1 MSTSEPSITARV
13 VLDPAWQVAPVNR
26 RLFGSF
32 VEHLGRCVY
41 GGIYEPD
48 HPTAD
53 ADGFRRDVID
63 LVDELGVS
71 VVRYPG
77 GNFVSGYRW
86 EDGIG
91 PRDQRPVRRDL
102 AWRTTE
108 SNEIGLDEFI
118 AWTRRTGVEP
128 MLAVNLGTRGVAE
141 ALDLHEYANHPA
153 GTALA
158 DQRIANGSAEPH
170 AIKLWCLGNE
180 LDGPW
185 QTGHKTAHE
194 YGRLAAETAR
204 AMRQAEPDLELVA
217 CGSSGA
223 SMPTFGQWEETV
235 LTEAYDVVDHI
246 SLHAYYEEHD
256 GDPGSF
262 LASAV
267 DMDRFIDA
275 VVATADHIR
284 AKLGAKKRIDLSFDE
299 WNVWYLSRFR
309 NEGAPP
315 GWPQAPRLLEDHY
328 NVTDAV
334 VVGNLLISLLRHS
347 DRVAVACQAQLV
359 NVIAPIFTEPGGKAW
374 RQTIFHPFAQTSRHA
389 SGNVLRLDVDAP
401 TYETSRFCD
410 VPVVDA
416 VATHDD
422 RGTVL
427 FAVNRSVDSGVRL
440 DVDSQPLGPVEVVEC
455 LELADADRFAQNSA
469 ARPER
474 VRPRA
479 VAVDRPGDDGMLA
492 LRLPPV
498 SWTML
503 RLGQQ
508 AG

>member
-1 MSTSEPSITARV
+1 
-13 VLDPAWQVAPVNR
+13 
-26 RLFGSF
+26 
-32 VEHLGRCVY
+32 
-41 GGIYEPD
+41 
-48 HPTAD
+48 
-53 ADGFRRDVID
+53 
-63 LVDELGVS
+63 
-71 VVRYPG
+71 
-77 GNFVSGYRW
+77 
-86 EDGIG
+86 
-91 PRDQRPVRRDL
+91 
-102 AWRTTE
+102 
-108 SNEIGLDEFI
+108 
-118 AWTRRTGVEP
+118 
-128 MLAVNLGTRGVAE
+128 
-141 ALDLHEYANHPA
+141 
-153 GTALA
+153 
-158 DQRIANGSAEPH
+158 
-170 AIKLWCLGNE
+170 
-180 LDGPW
+180 
-185 QTGHKTAHE
+185 
-194 YGRLAAETAR
+194 
-204 AMRQAEPDLELVA
+204 
-217 CGSSGA
+217 
-223 SMPTFGQWEETV
+223 MPTFGEWEATV
-235 LTEAYDVVDHI
+235 LDHTYDQVDLI
-246 SLHAYYEEHD
+246 SLHAYYQQRD
-256 GDPGSF
+256 GDLGSF
-262 LASAV
+262 LASSM
-267 DMDRFIDA
+267 DMESFIES
-275 VVATADHIR
+275 VIATADHIGTKNGSR
-284 AKLGAKKRIDLSFDE
+284 KRIDLSFDE

-440 DVDSQPLGPVEVVEC
+440 DVDSRPLGPVEVVEC

>member
-1 MSTSEPSITARV
+1 
-13 VLDPAWQVAPVNR
+13 
-26 RLFGSF
+26 
-32 VEHLGRCVY
+32 
-41 GGIYEPD
+41 
-48 HPTAD
+48 
-53 ADGFRRDVID
+53 
-63 LVDELGVS
+63 
-71 VVRYPG
+71 
-77 GNFVSGYRW
+77 
-86 EDGIG
+86 
-91 PRDQRPVRRDL
+91 
-102 AWRTTE
+102 
-108 SNEIGLDEFI
+108 
-118 AWTRRTGVEP
+118 

-141 ALDLHEYANHPA
+141 ALDVQEYANHSA

-158 DQRIANGSAEPH
+158 DQRIANGSTEPH

-180 LDGPW
+180 MDGPW
-185 QTGHKTAHE
+185 QTGHKTANE

-204 AMRQAEPDLELVA
+204 AMRQAEPDLEIVA
-217 CGSSGA
+217 CGSSSA
-223 SMPTFGQWEETV
+223 SMPTFGEWEETV

-267 DMDRFIDA
+267 GMDRFIDA
-275 VVATADHIR
+275 VVATADHVR
-284 AKLGAKKRIDLSFDE
+284 AKLGATKRIDLSFDE
-299 WNVWYLSRFR
+299 WNVWYLSRFQD
-309 NEGAPP
+309 EGPPP
-315 GWPQAPRLLEDHY
+315 GWPRAPRLLEDHY

-359 NVIAPIFTEPGGKAW
+359 NVIAPIFTEPGGAAW

-401 TYETSRFCD
+401 TYETGRFGD

-422 RGTVL
+422 HGTVL
-427 FAVNRSVDSGVRL
+427 FAVNRSVDSGVQL
-440 DVDSQPLGPVEVVEC
+440 DVDCQPLGPVEVVEC
-455 LELADADRFAQNSA
+455 LELADVDRFARNSA
-469 ARPER
+469 ATPER
-474 VRPRA
+474 VQPRT
-479 VAVDRPGDDGMLA
+479 VAVDPPGDDGMLA

-503 RLGQQ
+503 RLGPP